1 MGVLLSVE
9 DRSVDAADGLLMMAR
24 LFSRRI
30 TRRSLMPT
38 VRGQLI
44 DNLIVLVILV
54 GKADSGYVKVLG

>member
-9 DRSVDAADGLLMMAR
+9 DRSVDADGLLMAR
-24 LFSRRI
+24 LFSRRV

-44 DNLIVLVILV
+44 DNLIVLLILV